1 VEALLTSVSP
11 WDERET
17 VFRTAAS
24 DDSAISGAVARLA
37 ASERAWAQDA
47 PARAAAL
54 ERFAGVLARRRSDT
68 VELLVR
74 EAGKVAADAEQE
86 ADALVNKIGISLTAG
101 LARTP
106 QLPAAGTLPGA
117 PGRWWRARALAAVL
131 GPFNFP
137 LHLLHG
143 LVVPALAVGA
153 TVLAKPSERCPAL
166 GELYRSCLNEAG
178 LGEVCAVVQGGAAVA
193 QALTRL
199 PRLACLAAVGGRA
212 TGVALSRALAERPEV
227 VLALE
232 LGGVNQALVLDDADA
247 AAAAGAIGEGAWRMA
262 GQRCTATRVVHVPE
276 AWRGDL
282 LARLEVEQRRWRP
295 DGSVQGASGP
305 LIDLPAARRMHAAY
319 GALPAGLRLHAGT
332 LGPRFAHGACVDPLL
347 LELTD
352 EHARAHPLYA
362 EEQFCPALIVDSYRD
377 LDECL
382 ERMAANPYRLA
393 ASVFTAAP
401 ERFLACARRLPY
413 GQVNHNRQT
422 AGARSDQ
429 PFGGLGHSGN
439 GHPAG
444 VAAGAIFSDETVVW
458 PGS

>member
-1 VEALLTSVSP
+1 VDAQLTSVSP

-17 VFRTAAS
+17 VFCTRAS
-24 DDSAISGAVARLA
+24 DDAAISGAVQQLA
-37 ASERAWAQDA
+37 AGERAWAQDA
-47 PARAAAL
+47 PARHFAL
-54 ERFAGVLARRRSDT
+54 ERLAGVLTSRRAATID
-68 VELLVR
+68 LLVR
-74 EAGKVAADAEQE
+74 EAGKATCDAELE
-86 ADALVNKIGISLTAG
+86 ADALVRKISISLGAG

-106 QLPAAGTLPGA
+106 QAPPASGRPGE
-117 PGRWWRARALAAVL
+117 PWQRWRARGLAAVL

-166 GELYRSCLNEAG
+166 GEHYRCCLLEAG
-178 LGEVCAVVQGGAAVA
+178 LGGVCAVVQGGAAVA

-199 PRLACLAAVGGRA
+199 PRLSCLAAVGGRA

-232 LGGVNQALVLDDADA
+232 LGGVNQALVLADADA
-247 AAAAGAIGEGAWRMA
+247 ALAAGAIGEGAWRMA

-276 AWRGDL
+276 RGRDDL
-282 LARLEVEQRRWRP
+282 LARLAAEQRRWRP

-305 LIDLPAARRMHAAY
+305 LIDLAAATRMHAAY
-319 GALPAGLRLHAGT
+319 GELPRGLRLHAGT
-332 LGPRFAHGACVDPLL
+332 LARRFAHGACVDPLL

-352 EHARAHPLYA
+352 ERARAHPLYA
-362 EEQFCPALIVDSYRD
+362 EEQFCPALIVDCYRD
-377 LDECL
+377 LEECL

-393 ASVFTAAP
+393 ASVFTASP
-401 ERFLACARRLPY
+401 ERFLACAQRLPY

-429 PFGGLGHSGN
+429 PFGGLGRSGN

-444 VAAGAIFSDETVVW
+444 VAAGMIFSDETVVW
-458 PGS
+458 PGA

>member
-1 VEALLTSVSP
+1 VAALITSVSP
-11 WDERET
+11 WDEREQ
-17 VFRTAAS
+17 VFSTSAS
-24 DDSAISGAVARLA
+24 DATAIGGAVARLA
-37 ASERAWAQDA
+37 ASARAWAEDA
-47 PARAAAL
+47 PARVAGL
-54 ERFAGVLARRRSDT
+54 ERLAGVLARRRQET
-68 VELLVR
+68 VALLVR
-74 EAGKVAADAEQE
+74 EAGKVESDAVQE
-86 ADALVNKIGISLTAG
+86 ADLLVRKIAISLTAG

-106 QLPAAGTLPGA
+106 PPSAAAGSPGE
-117 PGRWWRARALAAVL
+117 PWQRWRARGLAAVL

-166 GELYRSCLNEAG
+166 GELYRSCLLEAG

-193 QALTRL
+193 QELTRL
-199 PRLACLAAVGGRA
+199 PSLACLAAVGGRA

-232 LGGVNQALVLDDADA
+232 LGGVNQALVLLDADA
-247 AAAAGAIGEGAWRMA
+247 AAAAGALAEGAWRMA

-282 LARLEVEQRRWRP
+282 LALLAVEQERWRP

-305 LIDLPAARRMHAAY
+305 LIDLAAATRMHAAY
-319 GALPAGLRLHAGT
+319 ADLPAGLRLRAGS
-332 LGPRFAHGACVDPLL
+332 LGRRFAHGACVEPLL
-347 LELTD
+347 LELTAAP
-352 EHARAHPLYA
+352 ARAHPLYA
-362 EEQFCPALIVDSYRD
+362 EEQFCPALIVDGYRD
-377 LDECL
+377 LEECL

-393 ASVFTAAP
+393 ASVFTASQ
-401 ERFLACARRLPY
+401 ERFLACAQRLPY

-429 PFGGLGHSGN
+429 PFGGLGRSGN

-444 VAAGAIFSDETVVW
+444 IAAGAIFSAETVVW
-458 PGS
+458 PGA